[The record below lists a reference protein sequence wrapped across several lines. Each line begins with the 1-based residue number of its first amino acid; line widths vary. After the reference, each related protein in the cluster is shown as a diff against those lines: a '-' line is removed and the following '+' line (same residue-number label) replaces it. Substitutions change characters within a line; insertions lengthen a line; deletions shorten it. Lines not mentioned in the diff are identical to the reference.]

1 MTLILAIVPVLL
13 LIVLMAFLK
22 CRVTKVASSPDSNY
36 TDSSFR
42 IPLCGRQLGIFIRIR
57 CTESGFSHPDYHP
70 DGYLQLQCIAEN
82 REDGDYQTTILFH
95 LYR

>member
-13 LIVLMAFLK
+13 LIVLMAFFKMPGDKSSVISLI
-22 CRVTKVASSPDSNY
+22 VTILIAL
-36 TDSSFR
+36 F
-42 IPLCGRQLGIFIRIR
+42 
-57 CTESGFSHPDYHP
+57 GFHYHP

>member
-13 LIVLMAFLK
+13 LIVLMAFFKMPGDKSSVISLI
-22 CRVTKVASSPDSNY
+22 VTILIALFV
-36 TDSSFR
+36 
-42 IPLCGRQLGIFIRIR
+42 RIR

>member
-13 LIVLMAFLK
+13 LIVLMAFFKMPGDKSSVISLI
-22 CRVTKVASSPDSNY
+22 VTILIALFGFHY
-36 TDSSFR
+36 
-42 IPLCGRQLGIFIRIR
+42 
-57 CTESGFSHPDYHP
+57 GFSHPDYHP